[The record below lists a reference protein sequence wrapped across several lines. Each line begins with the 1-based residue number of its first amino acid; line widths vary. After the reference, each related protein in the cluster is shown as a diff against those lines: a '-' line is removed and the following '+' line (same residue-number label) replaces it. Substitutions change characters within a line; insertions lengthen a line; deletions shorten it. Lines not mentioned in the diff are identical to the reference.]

1 MKRNASAIWQGN
13 LKEGKGSISTE
24 SGQLKQIPY
33 GFNTRFGEEKGTNP
47 EEIIGAAH
55 AACFSMALSVELEKN
70 NLVADS
76 IETKAAVS
84 LEKKEDGW
92 YIPAIHLA
100 VSAIIPG
107 ATQEQLTQA
116 AEKTKV
122 GCPVSKV
129 LNAKITLE
137 ATLKNT

>member
-1 MKRNASAIWQGN
+1 MQPASRCTAPQCD
-13 LKEGKGSISTE
+13 
-24 SGQLKQIPY
+24 
-33 GFNTRFGEEKGTNP
+33 
-47 EEIIGAAH
+47 
-55 AACFSMALSVELEKN
+55 ACVLCSEPDL
-70 NLVADS
+70 D
-76 IETKAAVS
+76 
-84 LEKKEDGW
+84 
-92 YIPAIHLA
+92 PAIHLA

-129 LNAKITLE
+129 LNAKITME

>member
-1 MKRNASAIWQGN
+1 MKKTATAIWQGN
-13 LKEGKGSISTE
+13 LKEGGGTISTE
-24 SGQLKQIPY
+24 SGQLSYVPY
-33 GFNTRFGEEKGTNP
+33 GFNTRFGEQKGANP
-47 EEIIGAAH
+47 EELLGAAH
-55 AACFSMALSVELEKN
+55 AACFSMALSVELEKQK
-70 NLVADS
+70 LIADS
-76 IETKAAVS
+76 IETKAEVS

-107 ATQEQLTQA
+107 ATQAQLTEA
-116 AEKTKV
+116 AEKTKT

-129 LNAKITLE
+129 LNANITME